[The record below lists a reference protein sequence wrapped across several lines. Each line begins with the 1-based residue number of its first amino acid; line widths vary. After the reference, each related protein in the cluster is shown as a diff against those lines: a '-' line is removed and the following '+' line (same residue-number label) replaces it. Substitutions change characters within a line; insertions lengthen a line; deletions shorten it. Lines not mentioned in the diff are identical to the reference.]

1 MKTNPFIL
9 NTHDLPRR
17 AGEMKEYE
25 LDIEAPV
32 RIGVPLIGI
41 PEGDIIE
48 ADVRLE
54 SVTEGV
60 LLSAEIYAVALG
72 ECIRCLDPVEQVI
85 DRKIQEL
92 YRYEPTNEKGRK
104 KRPVVF
110 SAKRQ
115 CCLPRYEVARPG
127 GLATRFKL
135 EKAFKAESPNFY
147 LLAGVTL
154 FTVILG
160 LIMVLSASAVDSF
173 LQDGGFFSG
182 FFKQAIAA
190 FVALPLMLGISRL
203 PLVFFRKWANIALF
217 ITIGLQLLVFTPLG
231 VESGG
236 NRNCRP
242 AAPPPSAAARS

>member
-104 KRPVVF
+104 KRREDENVNLDAEDELQMEGDQMNLELPIIDAIILALSVNPLCDEECMGLCPDCGEKWESLPDDHRHEVVD
-110 SAKRQ
+110 
-115 CCLPRYEVARPG
+115 ARWS
-127 GLATRFKL
+127 GLASLL
-135 EKAFKAESPNFY
+135 EKPADF
-147 LLAGVTL
+147 
-154 FTVILG
+154 
-160 LIMVLSASAVDSF
+160 
-173 LQDGGFFSG
+173 
-182 FFKQAIAA
+182 
-190 FVALPLMLGISRL
+190 
-203 PLVFFRKWANIALF
+203 
-217 ITIGLQLLVFTPLG
+217 
-231 VESGG
+231 G
-236 NRNCRP
+236 NQEK
-242 AAPPPSAAARS
+242 

>member
-104 KRPVVF
+104 KRREDEDVDLDAEDEFQMEGDLMNLEMPIIDAIILALSVNPLCDEECMGLCPDCGEKWESLPDDHRHEVVD
-110 SAKRQ
+110 
-115 CCLPRYEVARPG
+115 ARWS
-127 GLATRFKL
+127 GLASLL
-135 EKAFKAESPNFY
+135 EKPADF
-147 LLAGVTL
+147 
-154 FTVILG
+154 
-160 LIMVLSASAVDSF
+160 
-173 LQDGGFFSG
+173 
-182 FFKQAIAA
+182 
-190 FVALPLMLGISRL
+190 
-203 PLVFFRKWANIALF
+203 
-217 ITIGLQLLVFTPLG
+217 
-231 VESGG
+231 G
-236 NRNCRP
+236 NQEK
-242 AAPPPSAAARS
+242 

>member
-48 ADVRLE
+48 TDVRLE

-104 KRPVVF
+104 KRREDEDVDLDAEDELQMEGDQMNLEMPIIDAIILALSVNPLCDEECMGLCPDCGEKWESLPDDHRHEVVD
-110 SAKRQ
+110 
-115 CCLPRYEVARPG
+115 ARWS
-127 GLATRFKL
+127 GLASLL
-135 EKAFKAESPNFY
+135 EKPADF
-147 LLAGVTL
+147 
-154 FTVILG
+154 
-160 LIMVLSASAVDSF
+160 
-173 LQDGGFFSG
+173 
-182 FFKQAIAA
+182 
-190 FVALPLMLGISRL
+190 
-203 PLVFFRKWANIALF
+203 
-217 ITIGLQLLVFTPLG
+217 
-231 VESGG
+231 G
-236 NRNCRP
+236 NQEK
-242 AAPPPSAAARS
+242 